1 MADVLAVPTGAAAGP
16 QREVR
21 RVSDTTIPGAVDGE
35 ATRTTIDATAQ
46 QWGLPAAGSTIF
58 DFDYTNGRDQL
69 LRLYDKGTRRQWVAS
84 DRIDW
89 TVDVDWENPLGVPDE
104 SISIVGTR
112 YWERMNARERG
123 EVRRH
128 QVAWQFSQFLH
139 GEQGALMCA
148 SKIVNTVPTI
158 DAKFYAATQVVDE
171 ARHVEVFGRYL
182 YEKLDLVYP
191 LNRNLR
197 SLLDDALTDARWD
210 MTYLAMQ
217 VLIEGLALAAFALI
231 RNNATDPLAQ
241 SINAYVMQDEARHV
255 MFGRLALRDYYP
267 ELTAAER
274 DEREEFCVD
283 ACYRMRDRFLAE
295 EVWERLGL
303 PAAAVVEE
311 VKNSELQ
318 LMFRGFLFTRIV
330 PVLRDIG
337 LWGPRIRAAFED
349 MGVIGFA
356 DADLDALVSED
367 EAFADRLDQQRL
379 DAVRTVAHRD

>member
-1 MADVLAVPTGAAAGP
+1 MT
-16 QREVR
+16 
-21 RVSDTTIPGAVDGE
+21 DTTSKPGVDGVE
-35 ATRTTIDATAQ
+35 TQTTIDTTTSS
-46 QWGLPAAGSTIF
+46 WGLPAAGQTIF
-58 DFDYTNGRDQL
+58 DFQYTSGRDQL

-89 TVDVDWENPLGVPDE
+89 SVDVDWENPLGVPDE
-104 SISIVGTR
+104 SIMLFGTS
-112 YWERMNARERG
+112 YWERMNARARG

-128 QVAWQFSQFLH
+128 QVSWQFSQFLH

-148 SKIVNTVPTI
+148 SKIVNTVPSI
-158 DAKFYAATQVVDE
+158 DSKFYAATQVIDE

-191 LNRNLR
+191 LNGNLQ
-197 SLLDDALTDARWD
+197 SLLDDALTDSRWD

-231 RNNATDPLAQ
+231 RNNATDPLAK

-267 ELTAAER
+267 ELTDAER

-283 ACYRMRDRFLAE
+283 ACYRMRDRFLGE
-295 EVWERLGL
+295 EVWARLGL
-303 PAAAVVEE
+303 PVDDVVDI
-311 VKNSELQ
+311 VRHAELQ
-318 LMFRGFLFTRIV
+318 QMFRGFLFTRIV

-349 MGVIGFA
+349 MGVLAFA
-356 DADLDALVSED
+356 DANLDELVSED
-367 EAFADRLDQQRL
+367 EAFADELDQQRL
-379 DAVRTVAHRD
+379 AAVRAVAEDA

>member
-1 MADVLAVPTGAAAGP
+1 MVDTGNTD
-16 QREVR
+16 E
-21 RVSDTTIPGAVDGE
+21 TINE
-35 ATRTTIDATAQ
+35 TALS
-46 QWGLPAAGSTIF
+46 WSLPAAGPTIF
-58 DFDYTNGRDQL
+58 DFDYTNGRDTL

-89 TVDVDWENPLGVPDE
+89 SVDVNHDNPLGVSDE
-104 SISIVGTR
+104 SVMLCGTP
-112 YWERMNARERG
+112 YWDKMNDREKG

-148 SKIVNTVPTI
+148 SKIVNTVPNI
-158 DAKFYAATQVVDE
+158 DSKFYAATQVIDE

-182 YEKLDLVYP
+182 HEKLDLVYP
-191 LNRNLR
+191 LNSNLQ
-197 SLLDDALTDARWD
+197 SLLNDALTDSRWD

-217 VLIEGLALAAFALI
+217 VLIEGLALAAFSLI
-231 RNNATDPLAQ
+231 RNNATDPLAR

-267 ELTAAER
+267 QLTQAER

-303 PAAAVVEE
+303 PVADVVEL
-311 VKNSELQ
+311 VTHAELQ
-318 LMFRGFLFTRIV
+318 IMFRGFLFTRIV

-337 LWGPRIRAAFED
+337 LWGPKIRKTFDD
-349 MGVIGFA
+349 MGVMMFA
-356 DADLDALVSED
+356 NADIEELVAED
-367 EAFADRLDQQRL
+367 ESIADEIDQERLRSIR
-379 DAVRTVAHRD
+379 AVAEKA